1 MRNFFF
7 LLLFAGIIL
16 NYSCS
21 SKKDMAIDRSNM
33 DTRTNPGNDFYQ
45 YANGGW
51 LEKYPLPD
59 EFSRYGSFDKLA
71 EDNQKIVKQLIE
83 DASGAESDQNPVK
96 IKIGTFYSAGMDS
109 SRIESEGI
117 NPLKEEFHKIA
128 SLNQKQEITD
138 LVTDWHKRNIPALFR
153 FFGAADQKNSKM
165 VIANI
170 YQGGLGLTDVDYYT
184 SLDAKNTEILERYK
198 EYIIEMLKLSGENE
212 NSAAS
217 MANSIL
223 NFETRLAKASLTR
236 LERRNPQL
244 SYNKMSVS
252 QLVNESPAF
261 DWKLYFSGIGLTDL
275 TDLNVGQPLFFSEI
289 SSMLTDEP
297 IENWKAYL
305 KWSLINSS
313 APYLSSN
320 FVNSNFDFYGKY
332 LSGRKTIQPRW
343 KRIIQIEDY
352 ALGEA
357 IGQLFVEKYFPPEA
371 KTRMLELVGNL
382 KLALSERIQNLDWMS
397 DVTKNEAQDKLT
409 KINVKI
415 GYPDKWRDYSGLMV
429 EKDSYFNNVQ
439 HAMKFNFEYMLSKIG
454 KPVDPDEWGMTP
466 QTVNAYYSPSRNEI
480 VFPAGILQPPFFYLD
495 ADDAVNY
502 GAIGV
507 VIGHEMSHG
516 FDDQGRQYDKD
527 GNLKDWWTKEDAD
540 KFDARTKVL
549 VDRFSNFAVLDSTM
563 ANGELTLGEN
573 IADLGGLNISLT
585 AIRKAWENNPPE
597 KLINGF
603 TPEQRFF
610 LAYSHVWAQNIT
622 DKEILRRTKEDVHS
636 LGKFRVNGPLPNV
649 DEFYLA
655 FGIDENSDL
664 FLPSEERA
672 RIW

>member
-1 MRNFFF
+1 
-7 LLLFAGIIL
+7 
-16 NYSCS
+16 
-21 SKKDMAIDRSNM
+21 MAIDRSNM
-33 DTRTNPGNDFYQ
+33 DTRTSPGNDFYQ

-51 LEKYPLPD
+51 LEKHPLPD

-71 EDNQKIVKQLIE
+71 EENQKIVKQLIE
-83 DASGAESDQNPVK
+83 DASGAEDNQNPVK

-117 NPLKEEFHKIA
+117 KPLEEEFYKIE
-128 SLNQKQEITD
+128 SINQKQEIIE
-138 LVTDWHKRNIPALFR
+138 LVTDWHKRNLPALFH
-153 FFGAADQKNSKM
+153 FFGAPDQKNSEM

-184 SLDAKNTEILERYK
+184 SDDPKSIEIRDMYK
-198 EYIIEMLKLSGENE
+198 EYIVEMLLLSGENE
-212 NSAAS
+212 NSAER

-223 NFETRLAKASLTR
+223 SFETRLANASMTR

-244 SYNKMSVS
+244 SYNKMDLD

-261 DWKLYFSGIGLTDL
+261 DWKHYFSGIGLPEL
-275 TDLNVGQPLFFSEI
+275 AELNVGQPLFFNEI
-289 SSMLTDEP
+289 SSMLAEEP
-297 IENWKAYL
+297 IDNWKAYL
-305 KWSLINSS
+305 KWSLLNNS
-313 APYLSSN
+313 APYLSSD

-332 LSGRKTIQPRW
+332 LSGSKTIRPRW
-343 KRIIQIEDY
+343 KRVIQVEDY

-371 KTRMLELVGNL
+371 KSRMLELVGNL
-382 KLALSERIQNLDWMS
+382 KLALSERINNLDWMS
-397 DVTKNEAQDKLT
+397 GETKKEAQDKLAR
-409 KINVKI
+409 INVKI
-415 GYPDKWRDYSGLMV
+415 GYPDKWRDFSRLKV
-429 EKDSYFNNVQ
+429 EKDSYFKNVQ
-439 HAMKFNFEYMLSKIG
+439 HAMEFNFEYMLSKIG
-454 KPVDPDEWGMTP
+454 KPVDPNEWGMTP

-527 GNLKDWWTKEDAD
+527 GNLRDWWTKEDAE
-540 KFDARTKVL
+540 KFNARTKVL
-549 VDRFSNFAVLDSTM
+549 VDRFNNFFVLDSTK

-585 AIRKAWENNPPE
+585 ALRKAWEKNPPE
-597 KLINGF
+597 KQINGF

-636 LGKFRVNGPLPNV
+636 LGQFRVNGPLPNM

-655 FGIDENSDL
+655 FDIDENSEL
-664 FLPSEERA
+664 FLQKEDRA